1 MIITLSGARGVG
13 KYTTSEA
20 LKKYFGYRGTACYC
34 HDFWGVIK
42 QIHDAV
48 MIVARP
54 LDLDNEFFIYHG
66 RDQALM
72 DYFYNWHHWIWGGVA
87 RKEVAKITARWEELR
102 VHYIAIVVGAA
113 TPGDLASFKDAFRV
127 QLVASEQTLKDRRA
141 PITGEADHII
151 NCGFNDCAVSDIF
164 DLVVDTNGKT
174 PDDVAAYIGTA
185 FQDKIDSAFKRS
197 TEHTDPIPSVEQG
210 SNGSSA

>member
-66 RDQALM
+66 RDQNLLEF
-72 DYFYNWHHWIWGGVA
+72 FYHWSSSWGKVA
-87 RKEVAKITARWEELR
+87 RKEVSKITARWEELR
-102 VHYIAIVVGAA
+102 VHYIAIVSGAA
-113 TPGDLASFKDAFRV
+113 TPEDLAPFEDAFRV

-174 PDDVAAYIGTA
+174 PDDVAALIGTA
-185 FQDKIDSAFKRS
+185 FQDKIDSAFKRP
-197 TEHTDPIPSVEQG
+197 TEHTDPIPSVGQG